1 MSRREQSFQKGISTI
16 TATISHQ
23 LLQQY
28 KRKYA
33 NTFDMK
39 SHPYSTSH
47 LVSLLGF
54 LFCLIFI
61 IFLWKDNRLFHSTT
75 STSGYTKMKTILNT
89 TNTTN
94 KSNNLRRQHTKERK
108 LQEQE
113 RDTFDIDLFLEL
125 QYVDESIATNLET
138 KNWMNVH
145 VAHFCRAVNT
155 QVC

>member
-1 MSRREQSFQKGISTI
+1 
-16 TATISHQ
+16 
-23 LLQQY
+23 
-28 KRKYA
+28 
-33 NTFDMK
+33 MK
-39 SHPYSTSH
+39 SYPYSTSH
-47 LVSLLGF
+47 LVSLLGL
-54 LFCLIFI
+54 LFCLSLI
-61 IFLWKDNRLFHSTT
+61 IFLWKNNRLFHSTI
-75 STSGYTKMKTILNT
+75 STRGDTKMKTILNT

-94 KSNNLRRQHTKERK
+94 KSNNLRRQLKKERK

-145 VAHFCRAVNT
+145 VAHFCRAVNI